1 LRQGIVQGA
10 TDEID
15 IHATDIHATDIHAT
29 DIHATILHPLGQPIR
44 ELIG

>member
-10 TDEID
+10 TDEI
-15 IHATDIHATDIHAT
+15 DIHAT

>member
-10 TDEID
+10 TDE
-15 IHATDIHATDIHAT
+15 TDIHAT

>member
-1 LRQGIVQGA
+1 LRQGIVHGA
-10 TDEID
+10 TDEI
-15 IHATDIHATDIHAT
+15 DIHAT

>member
-10 TDEID
+10 TDEI
-15 IHATDIHATDIHAT
+15 